1 MRSNELVEL
10 NEEYNFFDLKTGT
23 YLIRFRNEAA
33 FINYSTNIDSSD
45 FTYEQALANQ
55 KPVYLSV
62 MASRQQLQP
71 VLDYPQL
78 FDPAF
83 VHAVRL
89 LFLEYDNISVT
100 KTE

>member
-1 MRSNELVEL
+1 MESNELIEL
-10 NEEYNFFDLKTGT
+10 NEEYNFFDPKTGI
-23 YLIRFRNEAA
+23 YAILFQDEIAL
-33 FINYSTNIDSSD
+33 INYSTKIKPND